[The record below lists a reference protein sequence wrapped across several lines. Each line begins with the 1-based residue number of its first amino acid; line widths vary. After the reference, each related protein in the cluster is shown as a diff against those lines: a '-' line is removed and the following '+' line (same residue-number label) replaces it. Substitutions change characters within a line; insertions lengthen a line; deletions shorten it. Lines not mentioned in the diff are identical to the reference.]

1 MGRRNAYAV
10 AVAAALSLVVC
21 SLSVAQQGQP
31 GAPAVPV
38 QPGGGPSGLPGGP
51 GSGAG
56 IPSMPGSGGPGLPS
70 QPGAGLPSQPTGPGG
85 ITRPSAPGLDQGRG
99 IQPAQPSQSVIPVPA
114 RWREMSPDQRKK
126 LRMNAERWRE
136 MDPEEKKAFRE
147 QQEWRQ
153 QRLKREAEAAARES
167 GLQLEAERRAK
178 FEQRYI
184 EERRRID
191 QELRRELREK
201 RQRELAPVVER
212 LKREF
217 DEQQGSATPGRSG
230 SSPAASPKK

>member
-1 MGRRNAYAV
+1 MGRRYAYAL
-10 AVAAALSLVVC
+10 AAGAALSLLV
-21 SLSVAQQGQP
+21 SHSSVGQGQP
-31 GAPAVPV
+31 QQPAGPAVPV
-38 QPGGGPSGLPGGP
+38 QPGGGVGVPTLPG
-51 GSGAG
+51 SAG
-56 IPSMPGSGGPGLPS
+56 GLPS
-70 QPGAGLPSQPTGPGG
+70 QPGGGAGLPMQPTGPAAP
-85 ITRPSAPGLDQGRG
+85 IRPVAPGFDQGRAT
-99 IQPAQPSQSVIPVPA
+99 QPVQPSQSTIAPVPE
-114 RWREMSPDQRKK
+114 RWRDMSPDQRKK

-136 MDPEEKKAFRE
+136 MAPEERKVFRE

-153 QRLKREAEAAARES
+153 QRLKREAEAAIRES

-217 DEQQGSATPGRSG
+217 DQQQGSTSPARSNN
-230 SSPAASPKK
+230 SPAASPKK